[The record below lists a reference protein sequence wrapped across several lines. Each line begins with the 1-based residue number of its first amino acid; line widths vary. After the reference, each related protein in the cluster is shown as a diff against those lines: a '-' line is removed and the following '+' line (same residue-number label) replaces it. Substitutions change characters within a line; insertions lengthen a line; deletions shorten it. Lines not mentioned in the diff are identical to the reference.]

1 LESCV
6 VNAMTFLR
14 TLERGHTHPVKN
26 RLPMLAPEKSKVEL
40 GRSRF
45 RISKLTM
52 FNTARISS
60 FSADEISVQ
69 RACSASRI
77 CSHSVF
83 AATLSFGSRWL
94 KKTLI
99 AAFLRSSSWSGMRR
113 TSRPVVIRSDT
124 FHVAIS
130 DTQRLWTYSL
140 RHRCLRLSALGIS
153 RCEVSADLDR
163 QTLVSVPMSF
173 HHCH

>member
-6 VNAMTFLR
+6 VNAMTFLP

-77 CSHSVF
+77 CSHSAF

-124 FHVAIS
+124 FHVAIL
-130 DTQRLWTYSL
+130 D
-140 RHRCLRLSALGIS
+140 HP
-153 RCEVSADLDR
+153 EVLDILLTSPMPKIVSIGYLKVRGAGR
-163 QTLVSVPMSF
+163 QTWTAKHSYQF
-173 HHCH
+173 R